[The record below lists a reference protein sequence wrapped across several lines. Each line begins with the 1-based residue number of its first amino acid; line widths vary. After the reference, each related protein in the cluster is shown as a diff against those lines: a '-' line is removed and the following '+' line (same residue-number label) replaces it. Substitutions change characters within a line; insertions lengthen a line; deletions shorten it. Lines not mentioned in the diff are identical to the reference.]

1 MPFRSA
7 LSKFSQYLGLTGQT
21 GALKDNIER
30 SDGGKYLQYPV
41 NRTQA
46 ESEDSLLIKAMEYIP
61 PDTAINNRDGTGK
74 DDASTLLEKA
84 PVGRGGITT
93 ALNTTGVVRNKK
105 TKEIIRVNKELNFVN
120 PGGMDAR
127 VNAISTSDPGGFKEK
142 IKYYVEL
149 PIPQQ
154 INDSNAVSWGED
166 TLNIMEAAAFNA
178 ASSAAQGGIEGIGER
193 FESARQAIFE
203 GDTNTTFPGLTDD
216 VRKGLVAA
224 LSGKAVSALGGNI
237 SAQSALGRS
246 TGQILNSNLELL
258 FQGLTLRTFPF
269 NITFSPRSRP
279 ESDRVKKIIRKF
291 KQSMSAKTGRTDYAV
306 NGGIFLK
313 APDIFRLKYL
323 SNGKTHPFLNS
334 FKPCALTNMSVNY
347 TGAGTYSTY
356 GDGTPVNIKLSLT
369 FKEINPIYA
378 EDYDDGNLF
387 GNDAG
392 PGVGF

>member
-1 MPFRSA
+1 MPIRAA
-7 LSKFSQYLGLTGQT
+7 LNKFSQYLTGQT
-21 GALKDNIER
+21 GALKNNTQR

-46 ESEDSLLIKAMEYIP
+46 ESEDSLLIKAMEYMS
-61 PDTAINNRDGTGK
+61 PDTTLTNRDGTGK
-74 DDASTLLEKA
+74 DDLSDLSKTPIGSGLST
-84 PVGRGGITT
+84 TY
-93 ALNTTGVVRNKK
+93 NTVGVVRNKK

-120 PGGMDAR
+120 AGGMDAR
-127 VNAISTSDPGGFKEK
+127 INAASTSDPGGFKEK

-166 TLNIMEAAAFNA
+166 SMNIMEMAAFQA
-178 ASSAAQGGIEGIGER
+178 ASSAVTGGLEGIGEK
-193 FESARQAIFE
+193 FESARSAILE

-224 LSGKAVSALGGNI
+224 LSGKAVGALGGNI

-279 ESDRVKKIIRKF
+279 ESDRVKKIIRNF
-291 KQSMSAKTGRTDYAV
+291 KQSMSAKTGRKDYAM
-306 NGGIFLK
+306 NAGIFLK
-313 APDIFRLKYL
+313 APDVFRLKYL
-323 SNGKTHPFLNS
+323 SNGRTHPFLNS

>member
-1 MPFRSA
+1 MVVRAIGRF
-7 LSKFSQYLGLTGQT
+7 LGITDQT
-21 GALKDNIER
+21 GNKK
-30 SDGGKYLQYPV
+30 SKPKSGGGKYLQYPIK
-41 NRTQA
+41 RSSA
-46 ESEDSLLIKAMEYIP
+46 ESEDSLLIKALEYIP
-61 PDTAINNRDGTGK
+61 PNSTIDNRDGTGR
-74 DDASTLLEKA
+74 DDASTLLQKA
-84 PVGRGGITT
+84 PLGIGGITAT
-93 ALNTTGVVRNKK
+93 LNTVSVNVDKK
-105 TKEIIRVNKELNFVN
+105 TREVKSVNKELNFVN

-127 VNAISTSDPGGFKEK
+127 INAISTSDPGGFREK

-166 TLNIMEAAAFNA
+166 SLNVLEAAAFNV
-178 ASSAAQGGIEGIGER
+178 ASNAAQGGIEGLGER

-203 GDTNTTFPGLTDD
+203 GNTNTTFPGLTDD
-216 VRKGLVAA
+216 VRRGLVAA

-237 SAQSALGRS
+237 SSNSALGRS

-269 NITFSPRSRP
+269 NITFSPRSRD
-279 ESDRVKKIIRKF
+279 ESDRVKLIIRRF
-291 KQSMSAKTGRTDYAV
+291 KQSMAAKTGRTDYAV

-323 SNGKTHPFLNS
+323 SNGRTHPFLNS

-356 GDGTPVNIKLSLT
+356 SDGTPVNIKLSLT

-378 EDYDDGNLF
+378 EDYDEENLF

>member
-1 MPFRSA
+1 MPIRRFA
-7 LSKFSQYLGLTGQT
+7 NKLSKFLTGQT
-21 GALKDNIER
+21 GALKDSKRR
-30 SDGGKYLQYPV
+30 SDGGKYLQYPI

-46 ESEDSLLIKAMEYIP
+46 ESEDSLLIKAMEYMP
-61 PDTAINNRDGTGK
+61 PSSTLTNRDGTGK
-74 DDASTLLEKA
+74 DDLSDLSKTPIGSGLH
-84 PVGRGGITT
+84 TT
-93 ALNTTGVVRNKK
+93 YNTTGVVRNKK

-120 PGGMDAR
+120 AGGMDAR
-127 VNAISTSDPGGFKEK
+127 INASSTSDPAGFKEK

-166 TLNIMEAAAFNA
+166 SMNIMEMAAFQA
-178 ASSAAQGGIEGIGER
+178 ASSAVSGGVEGIGEK
-193 FESARQAIFE
+193 FESARSAILE

-224 LSGKAVSALGGNI
+224 LSGKAVSAVGGNI

-269 NITFSPRSRP
+269 NITFSPRSRD
-279 ESDRVKKIIRKF
+279 ESERVRLIIRRF

-306 NGGIFLK
+306 NAGIFLK

-323 SNGKTHPFLNS
+323 SNGRTHPFLNS

>member
-1 MPFRSA
+1 MVVKR
-7 LSKFSQYLGLTGQT
+7 LKKFLTGQT
-21 GALKDNIER
+21 GAIKDTTRR
-30 SDGGKYLQYPV
+30 SGGGKYLQYPI

-46 ESEDSLLIKAMEYIP
+46 ESEDSLLIKAMEYMP
-61 PDTAINNRDGTGK
+61 PSSTLTNRDGTGK
-74 DDASTLLEKA
+74 DDLSDLSKTPIGSGLH
-84 PVGRGGITT
+84 TT
-93 ALNTTGVVRNKK
+93 YNTVGVVRNKK

-120 PGGMDAR
+120 AGGMDAR
-127 VNAISTSDPGGFKEK
+127 VNAASTSDPAGFKEK

-166 TLNIMEAAAFNA
+166 SMNIMEMAAFQA
-178 ASSAAQGGIEGIGER
+178 ASSAVSGGVEGIGEK
-193 FESARQAIFE
+193 FESARSAILE

-224 LSGKAVSALGGNI
+224 LSGKAVSAVGGNI

-269 NITFSPRSRP
+269 NITFSPRSRD
-279 ESDRVKKIIRKF
+279 ESERVRLIIRRF

-323 SNGKTHPFLNS
+323 SNGRTHPFLNS

>member
-1 MPFRSA
+1 MVVNAIGRF
-7 LSKFSQYLGLTGQT
+7 FGFQGQT
-21 GALKDNIER
+21 GNKKSR
-30 SDGGKYLQYPV
+30 PKSGGGKYLQYPI
-41 NRTQA
+41 RRSSA
-46 ESEDSLLIKAMEYIP
+46 ESEDSLLIKALEYIP
-61 PDTAINNRDGTGK
+61 PDSSIDNRDGTGR
-74 DDASTLLEKA
+74 DDVSTLLEKA
-84 PVGRGGITT
+84 PLGIGGITAT
-93 ALNTTGVVRNKK
+93 LNTKSIVRSKK

-127 VNAISTSDPGGFKEK
+127 INAISTSDPGGFKEK

-166 TLNIMEAAAFNA
+166 TLNIMEAAAFQA
-178 ASSAAQGGIEGIGER
+178 ASSAVPGGVEGIGEK
-193 FESARQAIFE
+193 FESARSAILE

-269 NITFSPRSRP
+269 NITFSPRSRD
-279 ESDRVKKIIRKF
+279 ESDRVKLIIRKF
-291 KQSMSAKTGRTDYAV
+291 KQSMAAKTGRTDYAV

-323 SNGKTHPFLNS
+323 SNGRTHPFLNS

-378 EDYDDGNLF
+378 EDYEEDNLF
-387 GNDAG
+387 GNDSG
-392 PGVGF
+392 QGVGF

>member
-1 MPFRSA
+1 MSA
-7 LSKFSQYLGLTGQT
+7 FANLSDSTNKLLRKNKARNKALGEV
-21 GALKDNIER
+21 LK
-30 SDGGKYLQYPV
+30 YPLG
-41 NRTQA
+41 RTSG
-46 ESEDSLLIKAMEYIP
+46 ESEDTLLIKAIEYEP
-61 PDTAINNRDGTGK
+61 PKIGISEERRASGNINLQDELDKGNLTPGTQFSMSINDGSVTY
-74 DDASTLLEKA
+74 
-84 PVGRGGITT
+84 
-93 ALNTTGVVRNKK
+93 NKK
-105 TKEIIRVNKELNFVN
+105 TNKVVSVNKVFNFVN
-120 PGGMDAR
+120 MGGMDAR
-127 VNAISTSDPGGFKEK
+127 VNHNASSDPRGFQEK
-142 IKYYVEL
+142 IKYFVEL

-166 TLNIMEAAAFNA
+166 SMNIMEMAAFTA
-178 ASSAAQGGIEGIGER
+178 ATSVASGGIDGLGER
-193 FESARQAIFE
+193 FEEARTALLD
-203 GDTNTTFPGLTDD
+203 GDLKTTFPGLTDD
-216 VRKGLVAA
+216 VRKGLVSA
-224 LSGKAVSALGGNI
+224 LSGQALSALGTNI

-279 ESDRVKKIIRKF
+279 ESDRVKKIIRNF

-323 SNGKTHPFLNS
+323 SNGRTHPFLNS

>member
-1 MPFRSA
+1 MVVKAIGRF
-7 LSKFSQYLGLTGQT
+7 LGITGQT
-21 GALKDNIER
+21 GNKKSR
-30 SDGGKYLQYPV
+30 PKSGGGKYLQYPI
-41 NRTQA
+41 RRSSA
-46 ESEDSLLIKAMEYIP
+46 ESEDSLLIKAMEYISP
-61 PDTAINNRDGTGK
+61 NTAITNRDGTGR
-74 DDASTLLEKA
+74 DDASTLTDKVPL
-84 PVGRGGITT
+84 GSGITAT
-93 ALNTTGVVRNKK
+93 LNTSSVVRNKK

-127 VNAISTSDPGGFKEK
+127 INAISTSDPGGFREK

-166 TLNIMEAAAFNA
+166 SLNVLEAAAFNV
-178 ASSAAQGGIEGIGER
+178 ASNAAQGGIEGLGER

-203 GDTNTTFPGLTDD
+203 GNTNTTFPGLTDD
-216 VRKGLVAA
+216 VRRGLVAA

-237 SAQSALGRS
+237 SSNSALGRS

-269 NITFSPRSRP
+269 NITFSPRSRD
-279 ESDRVKKIIRKF
+279 ESDRVKLIIRKF
-291 KQSMSAKTGRTDYAV
+291 KQSMAAKTGRTDYAV

-323 SNGKTHPFLNS
+323 SNGRTHPFLNS

-356 GDGTPVNIKLSLT
+356 SDGTPVNIKLSLT

-378 EDYDDGNLF
+378 EDYDEDNLF
-387 GNDAG
+387 GNDSG
-392 PGVGF
+392 EGVGF

>member
-1 MPFRSA
+1 MRAA
-7 LSKFSQYLGLTGQT
+7 LSKISQYLTGYT
-21 GALKDNIER
+21 GSIKDNKQR
-30 SDGGKYLQYPV
+30 SGNGKYLQYPV

-46 ESEDSLLIKAMEYIP
+46 ESEDSLLIKAMEYMS
-61 PDTAINNRDGTGK
+61 PDSTLTNRDGTGK
-74 DDASTLLEKA
+74 DDLSDLSKTPIGSGLH
-84 PVGRGGITT
+84 TT
-93 ALNTTGVVRNKK
+93 YNTTGVVRNKK

-120 PGGMDAR
+120 AGGMDAR
-127 VNAISTSDPGGFKEK
+127 VNAASTSDPAGFKEK

-166 TLNIMEAAAFNA
+166 SMNIMEMAAFQA
-178 ASSAAQGGIEGIGER
+178 ASSAVSGGVEGIGEK
-193 FESARQAIFE
+193 FESARSAILE

-224 LSGKAVSALGGNI
+224 LSGKAVGALGGNI

-269 NITFSPRSRP
+269 NITFSPRSRD
-279 ESDRVKKIIRKF
+279 ESERVRLIIRRF

-323 SNGKTHPFLNS
+323 SNGRTHPFLNS

>member
-1 MPFRSA
+1 MPFSRLA
-7 LSKFSQYLGLTGQT
+7 DKVSQYLTGYT
-21 GALKDNIER
+21 GSIKNNPRR
-30 SDGGKYLQYPV
+30 SSNGKYLQYPV

-46 ESEDSLLIKAMEYIP
+46 ESEDSLLIKAMEYMP
-61 PDTAINNRDGTGK
+61 PDSTLTNRDGTGK
-74 DDASTLLEKA
+74 DDLSDLSKTPIGSGLH
-84 PVGRGGITT
+84 TT
-93 ALNTTGVVRNKK
+93 YNTTGVVRNKK

-120 PGGMDAR
+120 AGGMDAR
-127 VNAISTSDPGGFKEK
+127 VNAASTSDPGGFKEK

-166 TLNIMEAAAFNA
+166 SMNIMEMAAFQA
-178 ASSAAQGGIEGIGER
+178 ASSAVSGGVEGIGEK
-193 FESARQAIFE
+193 FESARSAILE

-258 FQGLTLRTFPF
+258 FQGVTLRTFPF
-269 NITFSPRSRP
+269 NITFSPRSKP

-323 SNGKTHPFLNS
+323 SNGRTHPFLNS

>member
-1 MPFRSA
+1 MVVKR
-7 LSKFSQYLGLTGQT
+7 LKKFLTGQT
-21 GALKDNIER
+21 GAIKDTTRR
-30 SDGGKYLQYPV
+30 SGGGKYLQYPI

-61 PDTAINNRDGTGK
+61 PDTSIDNRDGTGK
-74 DDASTLLEKA
+74 DDLSDLSKTPIGSGLH
-84 PVGRGGITT
+84 TT
-93 ALNTTGVVRNKK
+93 YNTVGVVRNKK

-120 PGGMDAR
+120 AGGMDAR
-127 VNAISTSDPGGFKEK
+127 VNASSTSDPAGFKEK

-166 TLNIMEAAAFNA
+166 SMNIMEMAAFQA
-178 ASSAAQGGIEGIGER
+178 ASSAVSGGVEGIGEK
-193 FESARQAIFE
+193 FESARSAILE

-224 LSGKAVSALGGNI
+224 LSGKAVSAVGGNI

-323 SNGKTHPFLNS
+323 SNGRTHPFLNS

>member
-1 MPFRSA
+1 MVVKR
-7 LSKFSQYLGLTGQT
+7 LKKFLTGQT
-21 GALKDNIER
+21 GAIKDTTRR
-30 SDGGKYLQYPV
+30 SGGGKYLQYPI

-46 ESEDSLLIKAMEYIP
+46 ESEDSLLIKAMEYMP
-61 PDTAINNRDGTGK
+61 PSSTLTNRDGTGK
-74 DDASTLLEKA
+74 DDLSDLSKTPIGSGLH
-84 PVGRGGITT
+84 TT
-93 ALNTTGVVRNKK
+93 YNTVGVVRNKK

-120 PGGMDAR
+120 PGGMDSR
-127 VNAISTSDPGGFKEK
+127 INAISTSDPGGFKEK

-166 TLNIMEAAAFNA
+166 SMNIMEMAAFQA
-178 ASSAAQGGIEGIGER
+178 ASSAVSGGVEGIGEK
-193 FESARQAIFE
+193 FESARSAILE

-269 NITFSPRSRP
+269 NITFSPRSRD
-279 ESDRVKKIIRKF
+279 ESERVRLIIRRF

-323 SNGKTHPFLNS
+323 SNGRTHPFLNS

>member
-1 MPFRSA
+1 MRAA
-7 LSKFSQYLGLTGQT
+7 LSKVSQYLTGYT
-21 GALKDNIER
+21 GSIKDNKQR
-30 SDGGKYLQYPV
+30 SGNGKYLQYPV

-46 ESEDSLLIKAMEYIP
+46 ESEDSLLIKAMEYMP
-61 PDTAINNRDGTGK
+61 PSSTLTNRDGTGK
-74 DDASTLLEKA
+74 DDLSDLSKTPIGSGLH
-84 PVGRGGITT
+84 TT
-93 ALNTTGVVRNKK
+93 YNTTGVVRNKK

-120 PGGMDAR
+120 AGGMDAR
-127 VNAISTSDPGGFKEK
+127 VNAASTSDPAGFKEK

-166 TLNIMEAAAFNA
+166 SLNVLEAAAFNV
-178 ASSAAQGGIEGIGER
+178 ASNAAQGGIGGLAEK
-193 FESARQAIFE
+193 FESARSAILE

-269 NITFSPRSRP
+269 NITFSPRSRD
-279 ESDRVKKIIRKF
+279 ESERVRLIIRRF

-323 SNGKTHPFLNS
+323 SNGRTHPFLNS